1 MKQDRGVDGCY
12 HEIVADVASAQ
23 LARALAT

>member
-1 MKQDRGVDGCY
+1 MKRDRGVDGC
-12 HEIVADVASAQ
+12 HDKIVADFASAQ